1 MLQSFDL
8 YKGQLHELDSS
19 KKMINTINAHSFN
32 TLKKDY
38 FFREALEASHT
49 LLPDGISVVLA
60 MRLLKGIKLKK
71 IAGADLFLYE
81 MQRLNNIN
89 GKCFFLGSTEK
100 TLNLIT
106 ERAKKEYPGLQVYS
120 YSPPFKTIFSEEDSK
135 AMIDA
140 VNQVEPDVLFVGM
153 TAPKQ
158 EKWSYQHF
166 QQLKAGHICCIG
178 AVFDFYAG
186 TVKRAPKWMIS
197 AGLEWLYRLMSEP
210 QRMWRRYLVGNSL
223 FVIEIIKEKFLKQKK
238 GKVSII
244 RRSSE
249 IPLGT

>member
-81 MQRLNNIN
+81 MQRLNNTN

-120 YSPPFKTIFSEEDSK
+120 YSPPFKPIFSEEDSK

-223 FVIEIIKEKFLKQKK
+223 FVIEIIKEKFLLQKK

-244 RRSSE
+244 RRSSK